1 MTETLNKIFSRKD
14 VEILSQKTCYSGFLR
29 IEQLTLKCRLF
40 QGGWSQSFTRDLMLR
55 SPGVGVL
62 LYDPALDKLLMVEQ
76 FRVGCLHDNQN
87 GPWAI
92 ELVAGLVEAGESSS
106 DVAIREAEEE
116 AGIKINKLL
125 PICEYYNSPGGSSE
139 KLSIFCCLID
149 LSTVETGF
157 YGLESESEN
166 IRSLIIDRLSAEKA
180 VRTGQIN
187 NAMSIIAIQW
197 LALNIKELQNRA

>member
-40 QGGWSQSFTRDLMLR
+40 Q
-55 SPGVGVL
+55 
-62 LYDPALDKLLMVEQ
+62 
-76 FRVGCLHDNQN
+76 